1 MSNNRFLTILLMI
14 FSSFVFSKPNIVII
28 LADDLGWND
37 VSFHGSEIPTP
48 NIDRIVASGIE
59 LDRFYVQPT
68 CSPTRAELMT
78 GKSALR
84 LGITRPISK
93 NQKLGLGLQEKIL
106 PQYLKELGYKTVL
119 LGKWHLGSY
128 TPEYFPTRRG
138 FDYFYGY
145 LSGGI
150 GYWDHNHG
158 GGHDWQRNE
167 VTLRETGYS
176 THLLEADAV
185 QIINDHD
192 FNTPLFLN
200 INFNAPHTPNEAPQ
214 ATVDSFSEIGNT
226 NREFHAAM
234 VFEMDQSI
242 GKILSALEKNGIIE
256 NTIIFFAS
264 DNGGLTPNPEI
275 KSTFLKLPKA
285 LGLCNLERPIGLKQI
300 EFICSNFDGGSSNE
314 PLQLGKM
321 SVLEGGIRVP
331 AAVWWPNHIENG
343 QTQSFISMVDVLP
356 TILDLV
362 GVDSIE
368 GMSFDGRS
376 QKDVLF
382 GKKTIEESNYVVS
395 NILNDTFA
403 IIDSPYKLIISGEK
417 TELYNIFDDPTE
429 RIDISNNEPEIT
441 NKLFTAF
448 NNWPKGVDRALS
460 TKDVFLDPDTF
471 GGKEDRLPYVEQAF
485 INAKEQTKSH

>member
-1 MSNNRFLTILLMI
+1 M
-14 FSSFVFSKPNIVII
+14 
-28 LADDLGWND
+28 
-37 VSFHGSEIPTP
+37 
-48 NIDRIVASGIE
+48 
-59 LDRFYVQPT
+59 
-68 CSPTRAELMT
+68 
-78 GKSALR
+78 
-84 LGITRPISK
+84 
-93 NQKLGLGLQEKIL
+93 
-106 PQYLKELGYKTVL
+106 
-119 LGKWHLGSY
+119 
-128 TPEYFPTRRG
+128 
-138 FDYFYGY
+138 
-145 LSGGI
+145 
-150 GYWDHNHG
+150 
-158 GGHDWQRNE
+158 
-167 VTLRETGYS
+167 
-176 THLLEADAV
+176 LEADAV
-185 QIINDHD
+185 RIINEHD

-214 ATVDSFSEIGNT
+214 ATVDSFSELGNT

-234 VFEMDQSI
+234 VSEMDQSI

-275 KSTFLKLPKA
+275 KPSFLKLPKT

-300 EFICSNFDGGSSNE
+300 EFICSNFDGGSSNK

-343 QTQSFISMVDVLP
+343 QTKSFISIVDVLP

-362 GVDSIE
+362 EVDSLE
-368 GMSFDGRS
+368 SMFFDGRS

-382 GKKTIEESNYVVS
+382 GKKTIEESNYVVA
-395 NILNDTFA
+395 NIFNDTFA
-403 IIDSPYKLIISGEK
+403 IIDSPYKLIISDKK
-417 TELYNIFDDPTE
+417 TELYNILDDPTE
-429 RIDISNNEPEIT
+429 RIDISNSEPEIT
-441 NKLFTAF
+441 NRLFTAF

-460 TKDVFLDPDTF
+460 TKDVLLDPDTF

>member
-1 MSNNRFLTILLMI
+1 MSNNRFLTILLMS

-106 PQYLKELGYKTVL
+106 PQYLKEMGYKTVL

-185 QIINDHD
+185 RIINEHD

-214 ATVDSFSEIGNT
+214 ATVDSFSELGNT

-362 GVDSIE
+362 GVDSLE

-382 GKKTIEESNYVVS
+382 GKKTIEESNYVVA